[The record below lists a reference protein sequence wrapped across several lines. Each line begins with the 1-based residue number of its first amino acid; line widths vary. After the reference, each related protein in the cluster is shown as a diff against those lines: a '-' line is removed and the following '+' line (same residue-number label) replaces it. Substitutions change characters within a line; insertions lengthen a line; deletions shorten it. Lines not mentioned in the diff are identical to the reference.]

1 MESNM
6 STTPQPFP
14 DQPSRL
20 DWWRAARFGL
30 FIHWGPVSLV
40 GTEIGWS
47 RGGERRGFDRWGTGD
62 VPVEIYDNLY
72 KEFNPVRF
80 DAAEW
85 VQIAQDAG
93 TRYMVF
99 TSKHHDGFVNFDTA
113 LTDYKI
119 TSPESPFGRDI
130 VRELSDAARAAGLP
144 FGCYYSQPDWRHPD
158 YRNEN
163 HQRYIDYF
171 HAQVTELCSN
181 YGDLAVLWFDGL
193 EEHFIDADEVERY
206 RDVEVFPSAQI
217 WDSERLFEQIR
228 ALQPNIL
235 INNRCGMRADFDTPE
250 QMIGAFQDQRPWES
264 CITIC
269 KQWAWKPD
277 DVLKSFEECIHTL
290 VRVVGGDGNLLLNVG
305 PMPDGRIEP
314 RQVERLREIGSWLQR
329 YGESIY
335 GTRGGPFR
343 PGAWGAST
351 QVDGFIYLHIL
362 AWPDDVLVL
371 PPTTRKIIDAVA
383 LTGGEVTVEQNS
395 AGTTIAVAPADRDPV
410 NTLVRLTVE
419 S

>member
-1 MESNM
+1 M
-6 STTPQPFP
+6 SLTT
-14 DQPSRL
+14 QPSQNQEARL

-47 RGGERRGFDRWGTGD
+47 RGGERRGFYRGGTGE
-62 VPVEIYDNLY
+62 VPVEVYDNLY
-72 KEFNPVRF
+72 KQFNPVQF

-93 TRYMVF
+93 MKYMVF
-99 TSKHHDGFVNFDTA
+99 TSKHHDGFVNFDTQ

-119 TSPESPFGRDI
+119 TGPESPFGRDI
-130 VRELSDAARAAGLP
+130 VRELSEAARSAHLP

-163 HQRYIDYF
+163 HQRYLDYF
-171 HAQVTELCSN
+171 HAQVAELCSN
-181 YGDLAVLWFDGL
+181 YGELAVLWFDGL
-193 EEHFIDADEVERY
+193 EEHFIYAEEVEKY
-206 RDVEVFPSAQI
+206 RQREVYDSAAI
-217 WDSERLFEQIR
+217 WDSQRLFARIR
-228 ALQPNIL
+228 QLQPNIL

-250 QMIGAFQDQRPWES
+250 QLIGAYQDQRAWES
-264 CITIC
+264 CITIG

-277 DVLKSFEECIHTL
+277 DLLKSFEECLHTL

-314 RQVERLREIGSWLQR
+314 RQVDRLRQIGAWLAR

-343 PGAWGAST
+343 PGEWGAST
-351 QVDGFIYLHIL
+351 HKGNEIYVHVLS
-362 AWPDDVLVL
+362 WPDGSLTL
-371 PPTTRKIIDAVA
+371 PPLAQRITAVDA
-383 LTGGEVTVEQNS
+383 LTGGR
-395 AGTTIAVAPADRDPV
+395 AVAEQSSSGVVLSVAPDDRDPV
-410 NTLVRLTVE
+410 DTLVRLTVE
-419 S
+419 D

>member
-1 MESNM
+1 MA
-6 STTPQPFP
+6 STTQSQQNQTP
-14 DQPSRL
+14 RL

-47 RGGERRGFDRWGTGD
+47 RGGERRGFDRGGTGD
-62 VPVEIYDNLY
+62 VPIDVYDNLY
-72 KEFNPVRF
+72 KEFNPTLF
-80 DAAEW
+80 NAAEW
-85 VQIAQDAG
+85 VQIARDTG
-93 TRYMVF
+93 MGYMVF

-130 VRELSDAARAAGLP
+130 VRELADAAHAADLP

-163 HQRYIDYF
+163 HHKYIDYF
-171 HAQVTELCSN
+171 HAQVAELCSN
-181 YGDLAVLWFDGL
+181 YGELAVLWFDGL
-193 EEHFIDADEVERY
+193 QEHFIHAEEVERF
-206 RDVEVFPSAQI
+206 RDVEVFPSASI
-217 WDSERLFEQIR
+217 WESERLFQKIR
-228 ALQPNIL
+228 ELQPNIL

-250 QMIGAFQDQRPWES
+250 QMIGAFQNQRPWES

-269 KQWAWKPD
+269 KQWSWKPD
-277 DVLKSFEECIHTL
+277 DILKSFEECIHTL
-290 VRVVGGDGNLLLNVG
+290 ARVVGGDGNLLLNVG

-314 RQVERLREIGSWLQR
+314 RQVERLREIGDWLGH

-343 PGAWGAST
+343 PGAWGAAT
-351 QVDGFIYLHIL
+351 HKGEDIYLHIL
-362 AWPDDVLVL
+362 AWPEDKLTL
-371 PPTTRKIIDAVA
+371 APLAQKIVSAVSM
-383 LTGGEVTVEQNS
+383 TGGEVALTQS
-395 AGTTIAVAPADRDPV
+395 DDAITLSIAPEDRNPV
-410 NTLVRLTVE
+410 NTLVRLTVAN
-419 S
+419 

>member
-1 MESNM
+1 M
-6 STTPQPFP
+6 STTNEPQS
-14 DQPSRL
+14 DLPSRL

-47 RGGERRGFDRWGTGD
+47 RGGERRGFYRGGSGD
-62 VPVEIYDNLY
+62 VPVEVYDNLY
-72 KEFNPVRF
+72 KEFNPVLF

-93 TRYMVF
+93 MGYMVF

-119 TSPESPFGRDI
+119 TSPASPFGRDI
-130 VRELSDAARAAGLP
+130 VRELSDAARSADLP

-163 HQRYIDYF
+163 HQRYLDYF
-171 HAQVTELCSN
+171 HAQVAELCSN
-181 YGDLAVLWFDGL
+181 YGELAVLWFDGL
-193 EEHFIDADEVERY
+193 EEHFIHADEVEKF
-206 RDVEVFPSAQI
+206 RDVEVYPSAEI
-217 WDSERLFEQIR
+217 WNSEPLFQKIR
-228 ALQPNIL
+228 ELQPNIL

-250 QMIGAFQDQRPWES
+250 QMIGGFQDQRPWES

-277 DVLKSFEECIHTL
+277 DILKSFEECIHTL
-290 VRVVGGDGNLLLNVG
+290 ARVVGGDGNLLLNVG

-314 RQVERLREIGSWLQR
+314 RQVERLREIGGWLGR

-343 PGAWGAST
+343 PGPWGAST
-351 QVDGFIYLHIL
+351 HKENAIYLHIL
-362 AWPDDVLVL
+362 AWPEETLTL
-371 PPTTRKIIDAVA
+371 PPLVQKVGNAVL
-383 LTGGEVTVEQNS
+383 LTGGEVAMSQSDDGIRISVP
-395 AGTTIAVAPADRDPV
+395 PADRDPV
-410 NTLVRLTVE
+410 NTLVRLTVNE
-419 S
+419 

>member
-1 MESNM
+1 MSPTTESRQ
-6 STTPQPFP
+6 SQA
-14 DQPSRL
+14 SRL

-47 RGGERRGFDRWGTGD
+47 RGGERRGFYRGGTGE
-62 VPVEIYDNLY
+62 VPVDVYDNLY
-72 KEFNPVRF
+72 KEFNPVHF

-85 VQIAQDAG
+85 VELAQDAG
-93 TRYMVF
+93 MGYMVF
-99 TSKHHDGFVNFDTA
+99 TSKHHDGFVNFDTG

-119 TSPESPFGRDI
+119 TSPASPFGRDI
-130 VRELSDAARAAGLP
+130 VRELSDAARAVHLP

-163 HQRYIDYF
+163 HQRYLDYF

-181 YGDLAVLWFDGL
+181 YGELAVLWFDGL
-193 EEHFIDADEVERY
+193 EEHFIHAEEVERF

-217 WDSERLFEQIR
+217 WDSERLFRKIR
-228 ALQPNIL
+228 ELQPNIL

-250 QMIGAFQDQRPWES
+250 QMIGAFQNQRPWES

-277 DVLKSFEECIHTL
+277 DILKSFQECIHTL
-290 VRVVGGDGNLLLNVG
+290 ARVVGGDGNLLLNVG

-314 RQVERLREIGSWLQR
+314 RQVERLREIGGWLGS

-343 PGAWGAST
+343 PGPWGAST
-351 QVDGFIYLHIL
+351 HKDSAIYLHIL
-362 AWPDDVLVL
+362 AWPEETLSL
-371 PPTTRKIIDAVA
+371 PPLSQPLGDPVV
-383 LTGGEVTVEQNS
+383 LTGGAVEFSQS
-395 AGTTIAVAPADRDPV
+395 GEGIRISVAPAHRDPV
-410 NTLVRLTVE
+410 DTIVRLTVKG
-419 S
+419 

>member
-1 MESNM
+1 M
-6 STTPQPFP
+6 STAT
-14 DQPSRL
+14 QPSQTQAARL
-20 DWWRAARFGL
+20 AWWRAARFGL

-47 RGGERRGFDRWGTGD
+47 RGGERRGFYRGGTGEI
-62 VPVEIYDNLY
+62 PVEVYDNLY
-72 KEFNPVRF
+72 KEFNPTEF

-93 TRYMVF
+93 MKYMVF
-99 TSKHHDGFVNFDTA
+99 TSKHHDGFVNFDTQ

-163 HQRYIDYF
+163 HHRYVEYF
-171 HAQVTELCSN
+171 HAQVAELLSN

-193 EEHFIDADEVERY
+193 EEHFIFADEVEKF
-206 RDVEVFPSAQI
+206 RDVEVYPSAKI
-217 WDSERLFEQIR
+217 WESERLFQRIR
-228 ALQPNIL
+228 ELQPNIL
-235 INNRCGMRADFDTPE
+235 VNNRCGMRADFDTPE
-250 QMIGAFQDQRPWES
+250 QMIGGYEDRRAWES

-277 DVLKSFEECIHTL
+277 DVLKSYAECIHTL

-314 RQVERLREIGSWLQR
+314 RQVDRLREIGAWLAQ

-343 PGAWGAST
+343 PGDWGAAT
-351 QVDGFIYLHIL
+351 RKDNHIYVHIL
-362 AWPDDVLVL
+362 AWPEETLHLPALAQPITAVDV
-371 PPTTRKIIDAVA
+371 
-383 LTGGEVTVEQNS
+383 LTGGSATVNQSDEGIS
-395 AGTTIAVAPADRDPV
+395 ISVAAEHRDPV
-410 NTLVRLTVE
+410 DTLVRLTVA
-419 S
+419 

>member
-1 MESNM
+1 M
-6 STTPQPFP
+6 STTNEPPS
-14 DQPSRL
+14 DLPSRL

-47 RGGERRGFDRWGTGD
+47 RGGERRGFYRGGSGE
-62 VPVEIYDNLY
+62 VPVEVYDNLY
-72 KEFNPVRF
+72 KEFNPVLF

-93 TRYMVF
+93 MGYMVF

-119 TSPESPFGRDI
+119 TSAASPFGRDI
-130 VRELSDAARAAGLP
+130 VRELADAARSAGLP

-163 HQRYIDYF
+163 HQRYLDYF
-171 HAQVTELCSN
+171 HAQVAELCSN
-181 YGDLAVLWFDGL
+181 YGELAVLWFDGL
-193 EEHFIDADEVERY
+193 EEHFIHAEEVEKF
-206 RDVEVFPSAQI
+206 RDVEVYPSAEI
-217 WDSERLFEQIR
+217 WNSEPLFQKIR

-250 QMIGAFQDQRPWES
+250 QMIGGFQNQRPWES

-277 DVLKSFEECIHTL
+277 DILKSFEECIHTL
-290 VRVVGGDGNLLLNVG
+290 ARVVGGDGNLLLNVG

-314 RQVERLREIGSWLQR
+314 RQVERLREIGAWLGR

-343 PGAWGAST
+343 PGPWGAST
-351 QVDGFIYLHIL
+351 HKDNAIYLHIL
-362 AWPDDVLVL
+362 AWPEETLTLSPL
-371 PPTTRKIIDAVA
+371 PQKVGDAVL
-383 LTGGEVTVEQNS
+383 LTGGDVAVEQTDS
-395 AGTTIAVAPADRDPV
+395 AIRVSIAPADRDPV
-410 NTLVRLTVE
+410 DTLVRLTIQE
-419 S
+419 

>member
-1 MESNM
+1 M
-6 STTPQPFP
+6 STTNEPQS
-14 DQPSRL
+14 DLPSRL

-30 FIHWGPVSLV
+30 FIHWGPVSLA

-47 RGGERRGFDRWGTGD
+47 RGGERRGFYRGGSGD
-62 VPVEIYDNLY
+62 VPVEVYDNLY
-72 KEFNPVRF
+72 KEFNPVLF

-93 TRYMVF
+93 MGYMVF

-119 TSPESPFGRDI
+119 TSPASPFGRDI
-130 VRELSDAARAAGLP
+130 VRELSDAARSADLP

-163 HQRYIDYF
+163 HQRYLDYF
-171 HAQVTELCSN
+171 HAQVAELCSN
-181 YGDLAVLWFDGL
+181 YGELAVLWFDGL
-193 EEHFIDADEVERY
+193 EEHFIHADEVEKF
-206 RDVEVFPSAQI
+206 RDVEVYPSAEI
-217 WDSERLFEQIR
+217 WNSEPLFQKIR
-228 ALQPNIL
+228 ELQPNIL

-250 QMIGAFQDQRPWES
+250 QMIGGFQDQRPWES

-277 DVLKSFEECIHTL
+277 DILKSFEECIHTL
-290 VRVVGGDGNLLLNVG
+290 ARVVGGDGNLLLNVG

-314 RQVERLREIGSWLQR
+314 RQVERLREIGGWLER

-335 GTRGGPFR
+335 ATRGGPFR
-343 PGAWGAST
+343 PGPWGAST
-351 QVDGFIYLHIL
+351 HKNDAIYLHIL
-362 AWPDDVLVL
+362 AWPEETLTL
-371 PPTTRKIIDAVA
+371 PPLAQKVGDAVL
-383 LTGGEVTVEQNS
+383 LTGGDLAITQSDDGIRISVP
-395 AGTTIAVAPADRDPV
+395 PADRDSV
-410 NTLVRLTVE
+410 NTLVRLTVNE
-419 S
+419 